1 MLSDVESLGVLEQVQ
16 GSLELGQ
23 QSQRMRVTAGLEGQA
38 ECYAGKKW
46 GVKRQDLVYGDA
58 YTTISHFPWC
68 PYSRKVGPNCTRL

>member
-16 GSLELGQ
+16 GSLGLGQ

-58 YTTISHFPWC
+58 YTTISHFPWM
-68 PYSRKVGPNCTRL
+68 SIQQEGGA